1 MNIVV
6 CVKAVPSTTNVR
18 MDPVTNT
25 IVRDGRQSVVNPFD
39 ASALEEA
46 LCIREELLSQGNR
59 RPPRCAGAHVHPVR
73 IAPARLASG
82 DSPHTVTV
90 LSMGI
95 PDTERLLRDC
105 LSRGA
110 DRGVLLSDRAFA
122 GADTLATSYALSCA
136 IRQMEEPAD
145 LILCG
150 KMAVDGDTAQIGPEL
165 ASVLGMACVTDVCE
179 VLEVSEDHL
188 LLRRA
193 TDEGH
198 AVVEAPLPAVVTV
211 TKDIRIPRMPSIAG
225 VRFGQTGPV
234 EVKNAAA
241 AGADPARTGLA
252 GSPTQVVRS
261 FTPERSSESVPVEG
275 TPSEQAAQLAALVGE
290 LLA

>member
-6 CVKAVPSTTNVR
+6 CMKAVPSTTEVR

-25 IVRDGRQSVVNPFD
+25 IVRDGRQSVINPFD

-46 LCIREELLSQGNR
+46 ICIKEQLGGTIT
-59 RPPRCAGAHVHPVR
+59 A
-73 IAPARLASG
+73 
-82 DSPHTVTV
+82 

-95 PDTERLLRDC
+95 PDTVRLLRDA

-110 DRGVLLSDRAFA
+110 DQGILLSDRAFA

-136 IRQMEEPAD
+136 VRQLEHDAPVS

-165 ASVLGMACVTDVCE
+165 ALVLGIPCITDVCE
-179 VLEVSEDHL
+179 VLDVTERSIRV
-188 LLRRA
+188 RRV

-198 AVVEAPLPAVVTV
+198 AVIETPLPAVITV
-211 TKDIRIPRMPSIAG
+211 VKDIRIPRMPSITG

-234 EVKNAAA
+234 AVKTAADVH
-241 AGADPARTGLA
+241 ADPTRIGLT

-261 FTPERSSESVPVEG
+261 FTPERTSESIAISG
-275 TPSEQAAQLAALVGE
+275 TPREQATQLAALLDE
-290 LLA
+290 WAL